1 MTELPDLDVAIRP
14 DGTPERP
21 LVVLPLD
28 PWRDV
33 GAAQV
38 AGAAATVAQAL
49 PITMGLLSGPPV
61 ANLGPLLDAVTLT
74 LGPAQALDEGAW
86 RSVVGVDDVA
96 GAAERLRAA
105 VAHAPRAAVVCG
117 QLLRQTAALTTGP
130 GLAAEAASYSM
141 LLSGPEFARWLA
153 ARDELR
159 ARPAADRPLVRISRE
174 DGRLSV
180 LLDDPR
186 RRNALSA
193 RLREDLLAAVELAAA
208 DDTIREVELTGAG
221 PAFCSG
227 GDLDEFGRATDL
239 VAAYLVRLAR
249 APWRVLDRI
258 SGRVTARVHGACIG
272 AGTEMAAF
280 AGRVVAA
287 PDAFFALPE
296 VGMGLVPG
304 AGGSVSVPRRIGRWR
319 ASWLMLTGERLPAPD
334 ALRWGLAD
342 ELSQPAAER
351 TGTDQESAHR

>member
-14 DGTPERP
+14 DGTPGRP

-28 PWRDV
+28 PWRDA

-38 AGAAATVAQAL
+38 APGQ
-49 PITMGLLSGPPV
+49 
-61 ANLGPLLDAVTLT
+61 
-74 LGPAQALDEGAW
+74 
-86 RSVVGVDDVA
+86 RSVVV
-96 GAAERLRAA
+96 
-105 VAHAPRAAVVCG
+105 
-117 QLLRQTAALTTGP
+117 
-130 GLAAEAASYSM
+130 
-141 LLSGPEFARWLA
+141 
-153 ARDELR
+153 
-159 ARPAADRPLVRISRE
+159 
-174 DGRLSV
+174 
-180 LLDDPR
+180 
-186 RRNALSA
+186 
-193 RLREDLLAAVELAAA
+193 
-208 DDTIREVELTGAG
+208 
-221 PAFCSG
+221 
-227 GDLDEFGRATDL
+227 GDLEEFGRATDL

-304 AGGSVSVPRRIGRWR
+304 AGGSVGVPRRIGRWR
-319 ASWLMLTGERLPAPD
+319 AGWLMLTGERLPARD

-342 ELSQPAAER
+342 ELSQPAAGR
-351 TGTDQESAHR
+351 TGTDQESAPR